1 VPVIVAAVKP
11 APGGLA
17 SAKTASLAVY
27 VVELARNAIC
37 ASRCWAPSV
46 SGSIAAVI
54 GSKFRNALGILAGA
68 AVAVLLFF
76 AGESHPQGQALQP
89 LLEGQEL
96 IEALRKGGLVILL
109 RHMSTDSFVPGA
121 GTHDDRDCAS
131 QRNLDERGRQDAR
144 DVGAAFKSLGIPV
157 GTVLT
162 SPYCRCVDT
171 GKLAFGKGT
180 PSEDLAVF
188 DERSGPE
195 KEARGKLI
203 RKLLN
208 TAPAAGHNTIM
219 ITHTGTLLYSFGLQT
234 RPEGIAHIFRPAEF
248 GNAIYLGR
256 LNPKQWSAL
265 ANSMGAGS

>member
-1 VPVIVAAVKP
+1 MGSKIRNTLGIVAGTMA
-11 APGGLA
+11 
-17 SAKTASLAVY
+17 
-27 VVELARNAIC
+27 
-37 ASRCWAPSV
+37 
-46 SGSIAAVI
+46 
-54 GSKFRNALGILAGA
+54 
-68 AVAVLLFF
+68 AVLLFSP
-76 AGESHPQGQALQP
+76 GESYPQGQALRP
-89 LLEGQEL
+89 RLEGRAL
-96 IEALRKGGLVILL
+96 VEALREGGLVILL
-109 RHMSTDSFVPGA
+109 RHTSTDSFVPGEGA
-121 GTHDDRDCAS
+121 HDDQDCAS
-131 QRNLDERGRQDAR
+131 QRNLDERGKQEAR

-188 DERSGPE
+188 DELSGPE

-208 TAPAAGHNTIM
+208 TPPADGRNTIL
-219 ITHTGTLLYSFGLQT
+219 ITHTGTLIYSFGLET

-256 LNPKQWSAL
+256 VAPKQWTAL
-265 ANSMGAGS
+265 AGSMGAGS